1 MKNYVQ
7 EGCKGLEMTAPVGGV
22 VSGLPYKIGALILVA
37 AVTKAAGEKFAGSRE
52 GVFKFSKA
60 SGLVLAEGDEVKWD
74 AATGNIVAT
83 ADVAGDYVL
92 GYVTEAAP
100 NGQSY
105 AHVVLKAV

>member
-7 EGCKGLEMTAPVGGV
+7 EGCKGLELTAPVGGV
-22 VSGLPYKIGALILVA
+22 VSGKAYKIGALIVIA
-37 AVTKAAGEKFAGSRE
+37 AVTKAAGQKFAGSRE

-60 SGLVLAEGDEVKWD
+60 SALVLAEGDEVKWD
-74 AATGNIVAT
+74 IETGTIVAT
-83 ADVAGDYVL
+83 ADVAGDYVI

-100 NGQSY
+100 NGQTY